1 MAFGNNMEDD
11 IDNAVITDMI
21 RKGESMKYMHP
32 YPPQNMNRTD
42 ITKKEKEVMQQ
53 TPGTGMI
60 SKILQNVLA
69 KTVEPSK
76 GSVFPRQ
83 FPNRN

>member
-1 MAFGNNMEDD
+1 MAFGRNRQDD

-21 RKGESMKYMHP
+21 RKGESSKYLYP
-32 YPPQNMNRTD
+32 YPPQGTNRKD
-42 ITKKEKEVMQQ
+42 ITKRDKEAMQQ

-76 GSVFPRQ
+76 GSIFPRK
-83 FPNRN
+83 FPNRK